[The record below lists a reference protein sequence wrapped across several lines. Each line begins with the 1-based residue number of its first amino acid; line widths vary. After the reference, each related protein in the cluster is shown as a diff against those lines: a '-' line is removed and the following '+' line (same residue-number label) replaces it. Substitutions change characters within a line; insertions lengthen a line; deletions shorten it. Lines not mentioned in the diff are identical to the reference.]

1 MDHEQGFDLGAS
13 LAEQRAVCRQD
24 SEGSFTVS
32 AERALSKLARFAL
45 PGDFDWVLKIVQ
57 AVNAWKAPEL
67 IVRQTRVATSFTFVP
82 QKMSG
87 LDEEIV
93 QCLQSGSLNNASPVH
108 LLSMALRSL
117 VDQAQL
123 SFALAIRHHGE
134 LGKPIFAGSDT
145 SKMSPKTREQWTKL
159 EREGVRLTVSHFR
172 GDESLTGRFI
182 PTLSGL
188 PRRDIEISQ
197 ILDQR
202 AYLSGTSIRLDGRWV
217 TDLAKNPIW
226 GHSKW
231 FRPLRIATW
240 EKDGYRYKHADL
252 PVLAKSKELQVH
264 PPPVDFNDPWYYIT
278 TVEWVSLRKTARGA
292 FALRPQV
299 GAHSVVWLRFG
310 VEVEKRTI
318 YNTEEYTRLL
328 FVLPTVDLRTDL
340 SGLAVQIDE
349 EEEKRV
355 ADLAR
360 NLVSDLNQAA
370 RNAKEWT
377 KDLGAGTVGLEAGLS
392 AEKRRVDDEDL
403 SAGHSLYTVSIAPE
417 LGKYRLPIGKFIRNL
432 ETIVEPPDV
441 RRRTLDEWT
450 AKVKGELHGIADDFR
465 RRLERNIFAKD
476 LL

>member
-1 MDHEQGFDLGAS
+1 MEQGFDLGAF
-13 LAEQRAVCRQD
+13 LAEQRAQGQQD

-123 SFALAIRHHGE
+123 SFVLAIRCNGE

-145 SKMSPKTREQWTKL
+145 SKMSASTREEWTRL
-159 EREGVRLTVSHFR
+159 EREGVRLTVSHFK
-172 GDESLTGRFI
+172 GNESLTGRFI
-182 PTLSGL
+182 PTLSFI
-188 PRRDIEISQ
+188 PRRDIEIAQ

-202 AYLSGTSIRLDGRWV
+202 AYLSGSSIKLDGRRV
-217 TDLAKNPIW
+217 TDLAKNPLW

-240 EKDGYRYKHADL
+240 DKAEGRYKHADL
-252 PVLAKSKELQVH
+252 PVLARAKELQVH
-264 PPPVDFNDPWYYIT
+264 PPPVEFRDPWYYLS

-292 FALRPQV
+292 FVQRPLA
-299 GAHSVVWLRFG
+299 GAHSVIWQRFG
-310 VEVEKRTI
+310 VQVEERPI
-318 YNTEEYTRLL
+318 YNHAEYTRLL
-328 FVLPTVDLRTDL
+328 FVLPSDDLRTDL
-340 SGLAVQIDE
+340 SGLAVQVDE
-349 EEEKRV
+349 DEVKRV
-355 ADLAR
+355 EG
-360 NLVSDLNQAA
+360 LVKVLVTELEQAA
-370 RNAKEWT
+370 GNVHAWT
-377 KDLGAGTVGLEAGLS
+377 EDLGIDSGGLPG
-392 AEKRRVDDEDL
+392 EKSDVEEDL

-417 LGKYRLPIGKFIRNL
+417 LGKYRLPIGKFLRHL
-432 ETIVEPPDV
+432 ETLVEPPTA
-441 RRRTLDEWT
+441 RQRLLDQW
-450 AKVKGELHGIADDFR
+450 AANVKDD
-465 RRLERNIFAKD
+465 LEQISDSFQKRIERKI
-476 LL
+476 LISGS